1 MGFGV
6 RGRVMLRLRVGI
18 GVRVAHERLRLRREP
33 GGTVEPRTPIQ
44 GVDAN
49 WVASSVDFAAHLVS
63 TLVR

>member
-1 MGFGV
+1 
-6 RGRVMLRLRVGI
+6 MLRLRVGI